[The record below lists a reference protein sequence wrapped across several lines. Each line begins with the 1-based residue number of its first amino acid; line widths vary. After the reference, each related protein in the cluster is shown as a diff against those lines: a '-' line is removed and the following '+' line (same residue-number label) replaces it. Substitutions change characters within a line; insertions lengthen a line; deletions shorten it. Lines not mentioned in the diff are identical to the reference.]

1 MYYESN
7 NYLQH
12 YGIKG
17 MKWGV
22 RRYQNKDGSLTS
34 AGKKRYDYEDSGSK
48 ENAQKRNLLQRRHD
62 KLVEHYKGKGYGDN
76 AAEIAAKRRLKAEL
90 VVGGVATVAVA
101 AIATKAAIRIGQDYC
116 DKTIKSGKVIQ
127 NIGANEKATFK
138 DAPFYAAINKHDK
151 KAYGALYPN
160 EKKAIQ
166 QRIGGADT
174 IFNNKIKITKDVKR
188 ASVNNARNIFYNK
201 MEKDPEFR
209 KGVLDTMKNTKYY
222 DDSVKDY
229 IANGKRSKKLYDRF
243 NQALATP
250 EMQKAGINKQ
260 FYSALQKKGYNA
272 ILDINDTRYSGYKKI
287 AKNPTIFFGD
297 DKWEKI
303 SSMKLDDEKIVKNAT
318 NYLYKDYV
326 AKNAAKE
333 LAISVGAK
341 ATSTTIENKRLI
353 EKYLDEHPDTKLSE
367 KEILKIAK
375 KKHRK

>member
-12 YGIKG
+12 FGVKG

-22 RRYQNKDGSLTS
+22 RRYQNKDGSLTG
-34 AGKKRYDYEDSGSK
+34 AGKRRYDYEDSGSK

-160 EKKAIQ
+160 EKKAMQ

-188 ASVNNARNIFYNK
+188 ASVNNARNIFYSK

-209 KGVLDTMKNTKYY
+209 KGVLDAMKSTNYY
-222 DDSVKDY
+222 DDSVRDY
-229 IANGKRSKKLYDRF
+229 VANGKRSKKMYDRF

-250 EMQKAGINKQ
+250 EMQKAGVNKQ

-297 DKWEKI
+297 DKWEKV
-303 SSMKLDDEKIVKNAT
+303 SSMKLDDEEIAKNAA

-326 AKNAAKE
+326 AKNTAKE

-341 ATSTTIENKRLI
+341 ATATTIENKRLI
-353 EKYLDEHPDTKLSE
+353 EKYLDEHPNTELSE

>member
-1 MYYESN
+1 MYYESD

-12 YGIKG
+12 FGVKG

-22 RRYQNKDGSLTS
+22 RRYQNKDGSLTG
-34 AGKKRYDYEDSGSK
+34 AGKRRYDYEDSDTKGNTK
-48 ENAQKRNLLQRRHD
+48 KRNLLQRRHD
-62 KLVEHYKGKGYGDN
+62 KLVEHYKAKGYGDN

-138 DAPFYAAINKHDK
+138 DSPFYAAVSKHDK

-160 EKKAIQ
+160 EKKAMQ

-209 KGVLDTMKNTKYY
+209 KGVLDTMKNTNYY

-297 DKWEKI
+297 DKWEKV
-303 SSMKLDDEKIVKNAT
+303 SSMKLDDEEIAKNAT

-326 AKNAAKE
+326 AKNTAKE
-333 LAISVGAK
+333 LAIGVGAK
-341 ATSTTIENKRLI
+341 AASTTIKNKRLI
-353 EKYLDEHPDTKLSE
+353 EKYLDEHPDTELSE
-367 KEILKIAK
+367 KKYCI
-375 KKHRK
+375 

>member
-1 MYYESN
+1 MYCESN

-12 YGIKG
+12 FGIKG

-22 RRYQNKDGSLTS
+22 RRYQNKDGSLTG
-34 AGKKRYDYEDSGSK
+34 AGKRRYDCEDSATKGNTK
-48 ENAQKRNLLQRRHD
+48 KRNLLQRRHD
-62 KLVEHYKGKGYGDN
+62 KLVEHYKAKGYGDN

-138 DAPFYAAINKHDK
+138 DSPFYAAVSKHDK

-160 EKKAIQ
+160 EKRAMQ
-166 QRIGGADT
+166 QRIGGPDS
-174 IFNNKIKITKDVKR
+174 IYNNKIKITKDVKR
-188 ASVNNARNIFYNK
+188 ASVKNARNIFYNK
-201 MEKDPEFR
+201 MENDPKFKKD
-209 KGVLDTMKNTKYY
+209 VLDTMKNTNYY
-222 DDSVKDY
+222 DDSAIEY
-229 IANGKRSKKLYDRF
+229 MFTGKRSKQLYDRF

-260 FYSALQKKGYNA
+260 FYSELQKQGYNA

-303 SSMKLDDEKIVKNAT
+303 SSTKLDDEKIEKNAA
-318 NYLYKDYV
+318 NYLYKNYV
-326 AKNAAKE
+326 AKNLAKE
-333 LAISVGAK
+333 FAAGAGVR
-341 ATSTTIENKRLI
+341 AASTTIKNKRII
-353 EKYLDEHPDTKLSE
+353 EKYLDEHPNTKLSE
-367 KEILKIAK
+367 KEILKMAK